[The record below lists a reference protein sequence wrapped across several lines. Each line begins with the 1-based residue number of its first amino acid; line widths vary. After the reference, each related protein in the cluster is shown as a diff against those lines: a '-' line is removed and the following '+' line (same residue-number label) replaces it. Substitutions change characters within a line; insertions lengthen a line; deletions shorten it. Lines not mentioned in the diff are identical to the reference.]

1 MNNIMQLIGMIRG
14 AGNPMQFLQSQ
25 AQSNPM
31 IARVLQMTQGKND
44 QEIMQIANN
53 MAREQGVDLNQ
64 MRSML
69 GI

>member
-14 AGNPMQFLQSQ
+14 ASNPMQFLQSQ

-31 IARVLQMTQGKND
+31 IARVLQMTNGKNE

-64 MRSML
+64 LRGML
-69 GI
+69 GF